1 MVIFVR
7 SGGRVGFSRRLS
19 HRKSRAKRMK
29 ESFCAS
35 NEKRK
40 SDFLAIVPRW
50 QDNGFAF
57 ITRDNGI
64 TIHN

>member
-1 MVIFVR
+1 M
-7 SGGRVGFSRRLS
+7 GFSRRLS
-19 HRKSRAKRMK
+19 NRKSGAKRMK

-40 SDFLAIVPRW
+40 SYFLAIVPRW